1 MKKLVLSTLTLGV
14 SALCASQAT
23 AQTVTV
29 DPTTLTSGYMNVF
42 NITGGPGLGIAA
54 AGAYQF
60 GSGWGLS
67 DLTSSFSG
75 GTVTLGPNQ
84 INDPSSYWYTPAGGP
99 GAVGNKIMDANL
111 YNETT
116 GTYVGTTLDFTGN
129 VLSDTLAN
137 GPVNQLGEGWT
148 SVAFIKDF
156 APDYSSFT
164 TSTAPLNVGMFS
176 ISLATSANPGDH
188 IQYGFETIGPDV
200 WSTDVV
206 PFGNIVVAPVTAVP
220 EPATWAWAGSGSL
233 LLLSMIRRRNK

>member
-1 MKKLVLSTLTLGV
+1 
-14 SALCASQAT
+14 
-23 AQTVTV
+23 
-29 DPTTLTSGYMNVF
+29 MNVF

-60 GSGWGLS
+60 GSGWGLA

-75 GTVTLGPNQ
+75 STVTLGPNQ
-84 INDPSSYWYTPAGGP
+84 INDPSSYWYTPAGQP

-156 APDYSSFT
+156 NSSYGLVN
-164 TSTAPLNVGMFS
+164 SVTAPLVNGVFS
-176 ISLATSANPGDH
+176 INLAIGATPTDH

-200 WSTDVV
+200 WSTDAG
-206 PFGNIVVAPVTAVP
+206 PYGNIVIAPVTAVP

-233 LLLSMIRRRNK
+233 LLLSMIRRRSK

>member
-1 MKKLVLSTLTLGV
+1 MKNLVLSTLSLGV
-14 SALCASQAT
+14 LALCSSQT
-23 AQTVTV
+23 SAQTVTV

-42 NITGGPGLGIAA
+42 NISGGPGLGIAA

-60 GSGWGLS
+60 GSGWGVA
-67 DLTSSFSG
+67 DLTSGFSG
-75 GTVTLGPNQ
+75 STVTLGPNQ
-84 INDPSSYWYTPAGGP
+84 INDPSTYWYSPAGGP
-99 GAVGNKIMDANL
+99 GATGNKIMDANL

-116 GTYVGTTLDFTGN
+116 GTYVSTTLTFTGD

-156 APDYSSFT
+156 SSGYSLLNT
-164 TSTAPLNVGMFS
+164 VTATLADGVFS
-176 ISLATSANPGDH
+176 ISLPVGGATDH

-200 WSTDVV
+200 WSTDVG
-206 PFGNIVVAPVTAVP
+206 PYGNIVIAPVPVP

-233 LLLSMIRRRNK
+233 LLLSMFRRRNK